1 MLRTKNTIKNI
12 YSGILVQIIISV
24 LGFISRKIFINIM
37 GVELLGINA
46 LLTNILSMLGLV
58 ELGVG
63 GAIYYSL
70 YEPLA
75 NHNNEQIKA
84 IMNLY
89 AQIYKILGVVVAVLG
104 IIMLPF
110 LKFFIKEDVVVDIG
124 YVRTIYLIF
133 LLNSVLSYFLAYRR
147 NILSADQKNYILN
160 GYSCFFNIITYV
172 LQIIIIY
179 ITHNFVI
186 YISINVFLTFIQ
198 NVIIFKRTNKE
209 YPYLK
214 DKIKLKLDENIKKDI
229 IKNAKS
235 LFVVNIACYCVFG
248 TDNILISMFAG
259 VVSTGIYSNYYLVI
273 NSINTFINQIYQ
285 GIKASYGNLLVEKG
299 KKEAFKIFE
308 VLYFLTFW
316 LMTFCSTC
324 LLVLIN
330 PFIKLW
336 LGNNM
341 IFEMSVTI
349 VLIYNFYTRG
359 MTNAI
364 EVVRNA
370 AGLYSP
376 YPFFKYWA
384 LIEGIVNLI
393 ASIILASHLNMG
405 ILGIFLGTS
414 ISTCVTSFVLPWNVY
429 KYVFSISSK
438 NYYIKYLLYNIVSII
453 VVLVT
458 YYITNLLVINN
469 ISVEFVFKVICSI
482 IIPNILILV
491 LFNRTK
497 EFIYIKQKF
506 DIKELIRRRKNV

>member
-1 MLRTKNTIKNI
+1 MRTKNTIKNI
-12 YSGILVQIIISV
+12 CSGLLVQVITSI
-24 LGFISRKIFINIM
+24 LGFVSRKIFINIM

-46 LLTNILSMLGLV
+46 LLTNILSMLSLA
-58 ELGVG
+58 ELGIG
-63 GAIYYSL
+63 SAIYYSL

-75 NHNNEQIKA
+75 KHNNEQIKA

-89 AQIYKILGVVVAVLG
+89 SQIYKILGVVVAVLG

-110 LKFFIKEDVVVDIG
+110 LKFFIKEDITVSMS
-124 YVRTIYLIF
+124 YVRSVYLIF

-147 NILSADQKNYILN
+147 NILSADQKNYILS
-160 GYSCFFNIITYV
+160 GYSCFFNIITYIS
-172 LQIIIIY
+172 QIIIICT
-179 ITHNFVI
+179 THNFVI
-186 YISINVFLTFIQ
+186 YIAINVILSFIQ
-198 NVIIFKRTNKE
+198 NIIIFNRTNKE

-214 DKIKLKLDENIKKDI
+214 NKIKLKLDENIKKNI
-229 IKNAKS
+229 IKNAKA
-235 LFVVNIACYCVFG
+235 LFMVNIACYFVFG
-248 TDNILISMFAG
+248 TDNILISMFVG
-259 VVSTGIYSNYYLVI
+259 VISTGIYSNYYLII
-273 NSINTFINQIYQ
+273 NTINTFINKIYE
-285 GIKASYGNLLVEKG
+285 GIKASYGNLLVEKE

-324 LLVLIN
+324 LIVLIN

-341 IFEMSVTI
+341 LFEMSVTI

-364 EVVRNA
+364 EIVRNG

-393 ASIILASHLNMG
+393 ASIILAGCLNMG

-414 ISTCVTSFVLPWNVY
+414 ISTCVTSFILPWNVY
-429 KYVFSISSK
+429 KYVFNISSK
-438 NYYIKYLLYNIVSII
+438 SYYKKYLLYNIISII
-453 VVLVT
+453 IAVIT
-458 YYITNLLVINN
+458 YYSVNFITINN
-469 ISVEFVFKVICSI
+469 IFIDLIFKAICSL
-482 IIPNILILV
+482 IIPNV
-491 LFNRTK
+491 LLFLMFNKTK
-497 EFIYIKQKF
+497 EFTYIKQK
-506 DIKELIRRRKNV
+506 IKIKK